1 MGALPAVIAK
11 RRFGEPFMTT
21 HGYWYGRLA
30 GERRAPLRHRGARG
44 PGRRWRIV
52 TTPELAAYVAARV
65 GGAKVPR

>member
-30 GERRAPLRHRGARG
+30 RSRASGALHCGIEALEVR
-44 PGRRWRIV
+44 
-52 TTPELAAYVAARV
+52 AAD
-65 GGAKVPR
+65 GGS